1 MSNTRFGVNIDAEA
15 VKTQYEAEQ
24 TTSTHF
30 VKKTQFDTKNYL
42 QARLL
47 PNEESKTL
55 TIRLLPFSPEGGTP
69 FKKVSMHTV
78 KVNKDVSPTGWKT
91 FVCPTHNKKDGTLM
105 GEKCPFCEISE
116 KAKELKNDALDE
128 PTKKKF
134 GDVEF
139 MNRVRDMWIVRC
151 IERDHEEDG
160 VKFWLFNSSKK
171 KDGVYDKI
179 MNIANQRTASAAR
192 KGNVYSIFDLENGMD
207 LIITLSKTSDG
218 KTNIQVIDDG
228 MPSPLTED
236 YELGKK
242 WINDQKKWYEVY
254 TVKSYDYMSIVIQG
268 GVPVY
273 SKEEN
278 RFIDKLEKE
287 KQEKEAE
294 AERLEE
300 EVTKPTIDYSA
311 VVNGGATIINGNKVG
326 NVDDKEDVLFSNH

>member
-24 TTSTHF
+24 TTSTPF

-78 KVNKDVSPTGWKT
+78 KVNKDVSSTGWKT
-91 FVCPTHNKKDGTLM
+91 FVCPTHNKKDGALM

-116 KAKELKNDALDE
+116 KAKELKNGALDE

-207 LIITLSKTSDG
+207 LVITLSKTSDG

-326 NVDDKEDVLFSNH
+326 NVDKKENVLF